1 MRPECS
7 RYLSCLNGGQ
17 LTKQE
22 VNLDWMCSRRHWS
35 KHKDT
40 ESQVRDRFRSTFT
53 RRLFVESIYEDVFL
67 DGRRC
72 PRLPCLLRVRPPP
85 PSLCGRRPLSCP
97 RQPGSVEGSG
107 GTEEAW
113 CCLMAVRTGLPLG
126 YRCDA
131 SFCRGSPWRG
141 RWQHVHPPTPPRS
154 LSTPPS
160 VQLAPCLIRHRG
172 EARCPLHAFY
182 IQLLC
187 VCG

>member
-1 MRPECS
+1 MQQIPF
-7 RYLSCLNGGQ
+7 LSERRTAHQTGS
-17 LTKQE
+17 
-22 VNLDWMCSRRHWS
+22 CSRRHWS
-35 KHKDT
+35 KHDT
-40 ESQVRDRFRSTFT
+40 ESLARDRFHSTLT
-53 RRLFVESIYEDVFL
+53 RRLFVESIDEDVFL

-97 RQPGSVEGSG
+97 CQPGSVEGSG

-141 RWQHVHPPTPPRS
+141 RWQHVHPH
-154 LSTPPS
+154 PPS
-160 VQLAPCLIRHRG
+160 FPERSPISTAGSLLNPPQGGGTLPFTCFLHTVTVCLW
-172 EARCPLHAFY
+172 
-182 IQLLC
+182 
-187 VCG
+187 VKTST